1 MTAKRWELLKAL
13 CGAGPVSIR
22 EAARRVHVAGSMRR
36 IERLLAQSQADIAA
50 GRYVIE
56 SAQQHLERVEAML
69 AADGAGVPAKK
80 ALLGKV
86 PLKKT
91 ATRKV
96 VRRSPGK

>member
-1 MTAKRWELLKAL
+1 
-13 CGAGPVSIR
+13 
-22 EAARRVHVAGSMRR
+22 MRR

-50 GRYVIE
+50 GRYLIE

-91 ATRKV
+91 AIRKV
-96 VRRSPGK
+96 VWRSPGK

>member
-1 MTAKRWELLKAL
+1 
-13 CGAGPVSIR
+13 
-22 EAARRVHVAGSMRR
+22 MRCV
-36 IERLLAQSQADIAA
+36 ERLLAQSQADIAA

-56 SAQQHLERVEAML
+56 SAKQHLERVQAML

-80 ALLGKV
+80 ALLEKV

-91 ATRKV
+91 ATRKA